1 MLCILPFLLQCL
13 QLVLVTSQLL
23 LDARELFL
31 ARMELELE
39 LLVVLLC
46 VLLKLLL
53 LVLQLSLQCLQ
64 LVLVCSQLLSDAR
77 ELLLPG
83 KELELELL
91 VVVLFFLLMLFLLL
105 LLFVL
110 MLLKSLLVLLLLLFM
125 LMTEMA
131 DKFLQIHGLVVLVF
145 TLCSVCIHL
154 LLQPHAWSS
163 HAHSTSS
170 SSPLTLHVLRKK
182 GGVQAKQ
189 RPGEPGVWRHR
200 RLAASLSP
208 PWPVAANRRVTA
220 SVTPT
225 TRFSTR
231 ILPTTESCI

>member
-1 MLCILPFLLQCL
+1 
-13 QLVLVTSQLL
+13 
-23 LDARELFL
+23 
-31 ARMELELE
+31 
-39 LLVVLLC
+39 
-46 VLLKLLL
+46 
-53 LVLQLSLQCLQ
+53 
-64 LVLVCSQLLSDAR
+64 
-77 ELLLPG
+77 
-83 KELELELL
+83 
-91 VVVLFFLLMLFLLL
+91 
-105 LLFVL
+105 
-110 MLLKSLLVLLLLLFM
+110 
-125 LMTEMA
+125 MA

-163 HAHSTSS
+163 DAHCTSS

-225 TRFSTR
+225 TILSTR
-231 ILPTTESCI
+231 ILPLQNPVSLNSYFDNSMRLSIQSTPVEKAMHRAQLLLKIRQPNAKTLLPRAVATPDLTGMRTSSRPKGFGV